1 MTDCVWRVP
10 LGQKEPKSQKHLL
23 LLSDMGVE
31 THYQFTLFH
40 FQLRHF
46 NYRTKTPG
54 ELQEGGYVAGGVGV
68 LPLVLVH
75 FTGNVQRR
83 KGKT

>member
-31 THYQFTLFH
+31 THHQFTLFH

-54 ELQEGGYVAGGVGV
+54 ELQDQPAFISVFNSY
-68 LPLVLVH
+68 LPTHMRSLAALIQ
-75 FTGNVQRR
+75 F
-83 KGKT
+83 